1 MSLLYS
7 TNVNKTFIFNP
18 YKLVINLTCEYN
30 VSRETL
36 NIEKNNLDI
45 FNKLFTKFIK
55 YLLIIYITYKLLLW
69 KKFHV
74 KLLQNLTFSVN
85 KIFPGK

>member
-36 NIEKNNLDI
+36 NVEKNNLNI
-45 FNKLFTKFIK
+45 VNKIFTKFIK
-55 YLLIIYITYKLLLW
+55 
-69 KKFHV
+69 
-74 KLLQNLTFSVN
+74 
-85 KIFPGK
+85 

>member
-36 NIEKNNLDI
+36 NVEKNNSDL
-45 FNKLFTKFIK
+45 FNKLFT
-55 YLLIIYITYKLLLW
+55 
-69 KKFHV
+69 
-74 KLLQNLTFSVN
+74 N
-85 KIFPGK
+85 K

>member
-7 TNVNKTFIFNP
+7 TNVNKTFIFNA

-36 NIEKNNLDI
+36 NVEKNNLDI
-45 FNKLFTKFIK
+45 FNKMFTKFIK

-69 KKFHV
+69 KKV
-74 KLLQNLTFSVN
+74 SRETIK
-85 KIFPGK
+85 KINFFCE

>member
-36 NIEKNNLDI
+36 NVEKNNLDI
-45 FNKLFTKFIK
+45 FNKMFTKFIK
-55 YLLIIYITYKLLLW
+55 YHLIIYITCKLLLW
-69 KKFHV
+69 KKV
-74 KLLQNLTFSVN
+74 SRETIK
-85 KIFPGK
+85 KINFFCE

>member
-36 NIEKNNLDI
+36 NVEKNNLDI

-69 KKFHV
+69 KKV
-74 KLLQNLTFSVN
+74 SRETLK
-85 KIFPGK
+85 KINFFCE

>member
-36 NIEKNNLDI
+36 NVEKNNLDI

-55 YLLIIYITYKLLLW
+55 YLLIIYITCKLLLW
-69 KKFHV
+69 KKV
-74 KLLQNLTFSVN
+74 SRETIK
-85 KIFPGK
+85 KINFFCE

>member
-36 NIEKNNLDI
+36 NVEKNNLDI
-45 FNKLFTKFIK
+45 FNKMFTKFIK

-69 KKFHV
+69 KKV
-74 KLLQNLTFSVN
+74 SRETIK
-85 KIFPGK
+85 KINFFCE

>member
-36 NIEKNNLDI
+36 NVEKNNLDI
-45 FNKLFTKFIK
+45 FNKIFTKFIK

-69 KKFHV
+69 KKV
-74 KLLQNLTFSVN
+74 SRETIK
-85 KIFPGK
+85 KINFFCE